1 MINLNSLS
9 LPGKEYQKETL
20 PTIYEQILRD
30 NGIRTQSQLSTLRE
44 QVIQHLMEMQD
55 AIICQNTADVF
66 LDCFFIDCHDFLL
79 LRYRSY
85 TTLLRIP
92 DIFVQLQL
100 QPGFRKMVVY
110 YVLYDVFGV
119 NFPENGT

>member
-20 PTIYEQILRD
+20 PAIYEQILRD

-66 LDCFFIDCHDFLL
+66 AGKYHQYRGTGQE
-79 LRYRSY
+79 LR
-85 TTLLRIP
+85 
-92 DIFVQLQL
+92 
-100 QPGFRKMVVY
+100 
-110 YVLYDVFGV
+110 
-119 NFPENGT
+119 

>member
-20 PTIYEQILRD
+20 PAIYETILRD
-30 NGIRTQSQLSTLRE
+30 NGIRTQSHFSTLRE

-66 LDCFFIDCHDFLL
+66 AGKYKNEADMKARMPLYSDGDTM
-79 LRYRSY
+79 RN
-85 TTLLRIP
+85 IP
-92 DIFVQLQL
+92 DEIMKWYAFTAWLNE
-100 QPGFRKMVVY
+100 RAEKR
-110 YVLYDVFGV
+110 V
-119 NFPENGT
+119 N